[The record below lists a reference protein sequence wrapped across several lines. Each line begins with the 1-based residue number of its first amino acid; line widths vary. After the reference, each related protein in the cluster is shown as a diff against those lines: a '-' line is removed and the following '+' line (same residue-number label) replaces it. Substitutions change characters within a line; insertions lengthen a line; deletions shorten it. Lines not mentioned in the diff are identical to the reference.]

1 MENEVHKQNNHMI
14 KLVTNKNQTLLAQVL
29 LAELAKRKM
38 TLLAPH
44 AKGGN
49 SSPPV
54 DLREAVPVTCAL
66 QALTVL
72 YTDLGACNPAPDT
85 WDLIASLTGAPWTAT
100 RVACAQCLASIGSK
114 APKYL
119 LPNVQRSVEV
129 LLTEVCV
136 CVCVRERERVC
147 VCVLE

>member
-1 MENEVHKQNNHMI
+1 MI
-14 KLVTNKNQTLLAQVL
+14 KLATNKNQTLLAQVL

-49 SSPPV
+49 SSPRV

-119 LPNVQRSVEV
+119 LPNVRRSVEV

-136 CVCVRERERVC
+136 CVCERERERVC

>member
-1 MENEVHKQNNHMI
+1 
-14 KLVTNKNQTLLAQVL
+14 
-29 LAELAKRKM
+29 
-38 TLLAPH
+38 
-44 AKGGN
+44 
-49 SSPPV
+49 V

-72 YTDLGACNPAPDT
+72 YTDLGACNPGPDT
-85 WDLIASLTGAPWTAT
+85 WDLIASLTAAPWTAT

-119 LPNVQRSVEV
+119 LPNVERSVEV

-136 CVCVRERERVC
+136 CECVCVCERERECVYVCMCVCVSECVC
-147 VCVLE
+147 VCVYI